1 MAKFPPFSVCVSEQ
15 INYRANNEVCRQGKA
30 AVANCAD
37 PIQIYL
43 ARYWIWGRSQRRPAL
58 PMSCA
63 VTDIPVAAAV
73 LRMETAPVGQRMT
86 QLLIALPEPCLS
98 HFVHFGR
105 ISRVPSR

>member
-1 MAKFPPFSVCVSEQ
+1 MLTQLDNS
-15 INYRANNEVCRQGKA
+15 
-30 AVANCAD
+30 
-37 PIQIYL
+37 
-43 ARYWIWGRSQRRPAL
+43 L
-58 PMSCA
+58 P
-63 VTDIPVAAAV
+63 VPVAAAV